1 MAARADGSGGAR
13 RDRFT
18 PSGLMSS
25 GVLSASQLSG
35 PATPP
40 SRRAGSAPGMRR
52 GAQSPPRS
60 GLDSKFVRIS
70 DRLFAS
76 EGMVEQLTSQVIDL
90 RSQVL
95 VSAGKLKKDEA
106 ALLLGQIEAIL
117 RKQSE
122 LQELTH
128 QLSTEN
134 AILRSQVREAVG
146 NGSALLESP
155 SPSRRS
161 AAALPKGVSP
171 VAAPAGHSHADI
183 MEEFVRSGIRA
194 PWMADVRAIQCASA
208 LSARLARAREMAPS
222 VLWLAAA

>member
-1 MAARADGSGGAR
+1 MAARADSAGGAR

-18 PSGLMSS
+18 PGGLMSA

-35 PATPP
+35 PPATPP
-40 SRRAGSAPGMRR
+40 SRRAGLAAGIRR

-95 VSAGKLKKDEA
+95 VSAGKLKKDEG
-106 ALLLGQIEAIL
+106 ALLLGQIDAVL

-128 QLSTEN
+128 QLSHEN

-155 SPSRRS
+155 SPSRR
-161 AAALPKGVSP
+161 AMPPRGVSP

-183 MEEFVRSGIRA
+183 MDEFVRSGIRA
-194 PWMADVRAIQCASA
+194 PWTGAQCI
-208 LSARLARAREMAPS
+208 
-222 VLWLAAA
+222 VHVH